1 MLMTDYAFNKREKK
15 SGAEKSG
22 VSGPGPECPENPDTL
37 GKSPDSPG
45 FSTAAEKQT
54 TYSFSI

>member
-1 MLMTDYAFNKREKK
+1 MHLTRREKEFW
-15 SGAEKSG
+15 AERSG
-22 VSGPGPECPENPDTL
+22 VSGPCPECPENPDTL

-54 TYSFSI
+54 THSFSI